1 MMTLRSEIVFSAIC
15 RSERRGFAAY
25 YKRLVDL
32 CGAQSAKDLKVVYT
46 PLHGTGLRTVENV
59 FPAAGI
65 GNLFIVEEQKSPDGS
80 FPTVKSPNPEDPGAM
95 AMAVWQC
102 GLRKITGRAFAPM
115 RRASC
120 RTWSF
125 PRPTPLN

>member
-1 MMTLRSEIVFSAIC
+1 
-15 RSERRGFAAY
+15 
-25 YKRLVDL
+25 LVDL

-95 AMAVWQC
+95 AMAVWQSAGYG
-102 GLRKITGRAFAPM
+102 GLPVARSHQCAGRLVGHGASRD
-115 RRASC
+115 RR
-120 RTWSF
+120 
-125 PRPTPLN
+125 L